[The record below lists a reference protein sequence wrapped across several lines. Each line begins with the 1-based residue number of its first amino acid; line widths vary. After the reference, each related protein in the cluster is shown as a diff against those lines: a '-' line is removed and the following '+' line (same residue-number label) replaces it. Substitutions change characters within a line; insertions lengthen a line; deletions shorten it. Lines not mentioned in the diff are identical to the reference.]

1 MKKICYFLFLL
12 ACISCEQTPLGEVP
26 EQKFHMDH
34 TIFELNKLA
43 PAASFFPFEK
53 MGLDEKESS
62 SRFKSLNGAWN
73 FHWVKNPGDRPKTF
87 HQFSFDDSDWDK
99 IPVPANWEVEGFGKP
114 IYLDERYPFTTEW
127 PDAPKEYNPVGTYR
141 KIINLDASFL
151 EDQLI
156 LHFAGAK
163 SALYLYINGQ
173 FVGYTQGSKTPAEFD
188 ISPYVQEGDNLIAFQ
203 QFRWS
208 DASYIESQDMLR
220 MSGIEREVYLYSRPK
235 VYVRD
240 FYAET
245 NLDQIY
251 TKGIFTPMVELVN
264 DLDTIAERT
273 IQLQLLDGEQILWEV
288 SKTVELDADTSVIL
302 NFSSVI
308 PSIKPWSAEHPNLYR
323 FEIQLL
329 DESNS
334 SNNQF
339 IQQDIGFKKV
349 EIVNGQV
356 LLNGKAIQIR
366 GVNRH
371 ETDPYTGHVVSRAS
385 MEKDIQLMK
394 QHNIN
399 AVRSAHYPN
408 DPYWLELC
416 DQYGLYVVDEANIES
431 HPLAIDEETQI
442 GNEMSWYP
450 AHLMRTQRM
459 YYRDRNHASI
469 YAWSLGN
476 EAGEGK
482 IFEQTYNWL
491 KEQDNNR
498 IVQYEPA
505 RRAAYSDIFCPM
517 YPRPERLIEHGKQY
531 QDQPGIMIEYAHAM
545 GNSVGNLQDYWD
557 IIEQYPNL
565 QGGYIWDWVDQS
577 LEYKDEAGNPY
588 LAYGHDYHPD
598 LPTDGNFL
606 NNGLVD
612 PYRNP
617 HPHLSEVKKVYEPVH
632 FNLNQDVNALELLNK
647 SLFSDHK
654 DKSLEWNLF
663 EDGLLVESGDLPFK
677 GVRPGKTVSF
687 DLGQLFELTDSS
699 KEYILLVSFKQRTAN
714 NLIPAGHEVAWD
726 EFLLS
731 KPVHQKEATSEGDF
745 VISNLDS
752 IIRIS
757 NELYS
762 LDIHAQRGEVS
773 LWTYEG
779 QLITEHPIRPNF
791 WRPPTDN
798 DLGNGMDR
806 WAVDWQ
812 NATYGYQAKL
822 ADPPKVSNGK
832 VSFVVEYAMPD
843 TSALVR
849 VAYSL
854 NPSGSLLVDFN
865 YKPLKDSL
873 ANIPRLG
880 MYMTLPNTFEDF
892 SWYGKGPKESYW
904 DRKTGHKTQV
914 YQGEVKQQFHRY
926 SRPQETGNKTDV
938 RWAKLMGPRISLM
951 AEANGSYL
959 NTSIWPFGMSELD
972 FRSAEAQ
979 ESASGLVPVTKKH
992 GAEIKLGKT
1001 LQWNLDYLQMG
1012 LGGDTSWGRLVHPE
1026 YTIAGNRAYNYS
1038 FTIKPILEY

>member
-1 MKKICYFLFLL
+1 MKSICYFLFLL

-43 PAASFFPFEK
+43 PVASFFPFEK

-73 FHWVKNPGDRPKTF
+73 FHWVKNPNDRPKTF

-114 IYLDERYPFTTEW
+114 IYLDERYPFTTKW

-188 ISPYVQEGDNLIAFQ
+188 ISPYIQEGENLIAFQ

-208 DASYIESQDMLR
+208 DASYVESQDKLR

-240 FYAET
+240 YYAET
-245 NLDQIY
+245 NLDQTY

-273 IQLQLLDGEQILWEV
+273 ILLQLLDGEQILWEASKAV
-288 SKTVELDADTSVIL
+288 SLNADTSVIL
-302 NFSSVI
+302 DFSSVI
-308 PSIKPWSAEHPNLYR
+308 PTIKPWSAELPNLYR
-323 FEIQLL
+323 FELQLL
-329 DESNS
+329 DEFNS
-334 SNNQF
+334 SNDQF
-339 IQQDIGFKKV
+339 IHQNIGFKKV

-356 LLNGKAIQIR
+356 LLNGKALQIR

-394 QHNIN
+394 QNNIN

-408 DPYWLELC
+408 DLYWLELC
-416 DQYGLYVVDEANIES
+416 DRYGLYVVDEANIES

-459 YYRDRNHASI
+459 YYRDRNHVSI

-476 EAGEGK
+476 EAGEGT

-491 KEQDNNR
+491 KEQDANR

-517 YPRPERLIEHGKQY
+517 YPRPERLIEHGKEY
-531 QDQPGIMIEYAHAM
+531 PDQPAIMIEYAHAM

-577 LEYKDEAGNPY
+577 LEYKDESGNPY

-617 HPHLSEVKKVYEPVH
+617 HPHLAEVKKVYEPVQ
-632 FNLNQDVNALELLNK
+632 FSINQNANKLELLNK
-647 SLFSDHK
+647 SLFSDYN

-663 EDGLLVESGDLPFK
+663 EDGFLVKSGDLPFK
-677 GVRPGKTVSF
+677 GVRPGKSVSF
-687 DLGQLFELTDSS
+687 DLGQLFELTDGS

-726 EFLLS
+726 EFVLS
-731 KPVHQKEATSEGDF
+731 KPAPQKEVTSEGEF

-757 NELYS
+757 NKLYS

-773 LWTYEG
+773 LWTFEG
-779 QLITEHPIRPNF
+779 QLITEYPIKPNF

-822 ADPPKVSNGK
+822 TEAPKVSNGK

-849 VAYSL
+849 VVYSIDAR
-854 NPSGSLLVDFN
+854 GSLQVDFN
-865 YKPLKDSL
+865 YKPIKAII

-880 MYMTLPNTFEDF
+880 MYMTLPNTYEDF
-892 SWYGKGPKESYW
+892 SWYGKGPEESYW
-904 DRKTGHKTQV
+904 DRKTGQKTLV
-914 YQGEVKQQFHRY
+914 HQGEVKQQFHRY
-926 SRPQETGNKTDV
+926 SRPQESGNKTDV
-938 RWAKLMGPRISLM
+938 RWAKLLGPKLSLM
-951 AEANGSYL
+951 AKANGSFL

-972 FRSAEAQ
+972 FRSAEAK

-992 GAEIKLGKT
+992 GADIKLGKT

-1026 YTIAGNRAYNYS
+1026 YTIDGTRPYSYS
-1038 FTIKPILEY
+1038 FTIKPVLEY

>member
-1 MKKICYFLFLL
+1 MKSICYFLFLL
-12 ACISCEQTPLGEVP
+12 VCISCEQAPLGEVP

-34 TIFELNKLA
+34 TVFELNKLA

-62 SRFKSLNGAWN
+62 ARFKSLNGVWN
-73 FHWVKNPGDRPKTF
+73 FHWVKNPSYRPKTF

-114 IYLDERYPFTTEW
+114 IYLDERYPFTTKW
-127 PDAPKEYNPVGTYR
+127 PDAPKDYNPVGTYR

-151 EDQLI
+151 EDQLV

-188 ISPYVQEGDNLIAFQ
+188 ISPYMQEGENLIAFQ

-208 DASYIESQDMLR
+208 DASYVESQDMLR
-220 MSGIEREVYLYSRPK
+220 MSGIEREVFLYSRPK

-240 FYAET
+240 YYAET
-245 NLDQIY
+245 NLDQTY

-264 DLDTIAERT
+264 DLDTFAERT
-273 IQLQLLDGEQILWEV
+273 IQLQLLDGEQILWEA
-288 SKTVELDADTSVIL
+288 SKTVMLDADTSLIL
-302 NFSSVI
+302 DFSSVI
-308 PSIKPWSAEHPNLYR
+308 PIIKPWSAELPKLYR
-323 FEIQLL
+323 FELHLL
-329 DESNS
+329 DEFNS
-334 SNNQF
+334 SNDQF
-339 IQQDIGFKKV
+339 IHKDIGFKKV

-356 LLNGKAIQIR
+356 LLNGKALQIR

-394 QHNIN
+394 QNNIN

-416 DQYGLYVVDEANIES
+416 DRYGLYVVDEANIES

-491 KEQDNNR
+491 KKQDANR

-505 RRAAYSDIFCPM
+505 RRTDYSDIFCPM
-517 YPRPERLIEHGKQY
+517 YPRPARLIEHGKQY
-531 QDQPGIMIEYAHAM
+531 PDQPAIMIEYAHAM

-612 PYRNP
+612 PYRNS

-632 FNLNQDVNALELLNK
+632 FSINQDGNALELLNK
-647 SLFSDHK
+647 SLFSVHK
-654 DKSLEWNLF
+654 DKSLKWNLF
-663 EDGLLVESGDLPFK
+663 EDGLLVKSGDLPFK
-677 GVRPGKTVSF
+677 GVRPGKSVSF
-687 DLGQLFELTDSS
+687 DLGQLFELPDGS
-699 KEYILLVSFKQRTAN
+699 KEYILLVSFKQKTAN
-714 NLIPAGHEVAWD
+714 DLIPVGHEIAWD
-726 EFLLS
+726 EFVLS
-731 KPVHQKEATSEGDF
+731 KPVSQQEVTIEGEF
-745 VISNLDS
+745 VITNSDS

-757 NELYS
+757 NELSS

-773 LWTYEG
+773 LWTFKD

-812 NATYGYQAKL
+812 NATYGYKAKL
-822 ADPPKVSNGK
+822 SEAPKVSKGK
-832 VSFVVEYAMPD
+832 VSFVVEYTMPD

-854 NPSGSLLVDFN
+854 DAKGSMQVDFN

-873 ANIPRLG
+873 AIIPRLG
-880 MYMTLPNTFEDF
+880 MYMMLPNTYEDF
-892 SWYGKGPKESYW
+892 SWYGKGPEESYW
-904 DRKTGHKTQV
+904 DRKKGQKTQV
-914 YQGEVKQQFHRY
+914 YRGEVKQQFHRY

-938 RWAKLMGPRISLM
+938 RWAKLMGPRISLTV
-951 AEANGSYL
+951 EANGSYL
-959 NTSIWPFGMSELD
+959 NTSIWPFGMSVLD
-972 FRSAEAQ
+972 FRSTEAQ

-992 GAEIKLGKT
+992 GADIKLGKT

-1026 YTIAGNRAYNYS
+1026 YTIDGNRPYNYS
-1038 FTIKPILEY
+1038 FTIKPVLEY

>member
-1 MKKICYFLFLL
+1 MKSICYFLFLL
-12 ACISCEQTPLGEVP
+12 VCISCEQAPLGEVP

-43 PAASFFPFEK
+43 PVASFFPFEK

-62 SRFKSLNGAWN
+62 ARFKSLNGAWN
-73 FHWVKNPGDRPKTF
+73 FHWVKNPSDRPKTF
-87 HQFSFDDSDWDK
+87 HQLSFDDADWNK

-114 IYLDERYPFTTEW
+114 IYLDERYPFTTKW
-127 PDAPKEYNPVGTYR
+127 PDAPEDYNPVGTYR
-141 KIINLDASFL
+141 KVIELDASFL
-151 EDQLI
+151 DDQLI

-173 FVGYTQGSKTPAEFD
+173 FVGYTQGSKTAAEFD
-188 ISPYVQEGDNLIAFQ
+188 ISTYVHEGENLIAFQ

-208 DASYIESQDMLR
+208 DASYVESQDMLR

-240 FYAET
+240 YYAET
-245 NLDQIY
+245 TLDQTY

-264 DLDTIAERT
+264 ELDTTAGRS
-273 IQLQLLDGEQILWEV
+273 IQLQLLDGDQILWEA
-288 SKTVELDADTSVIL
+288 SKSVLLNADASVKLD
-302 NFSSVI
+302 FSSVI
-308 PSIKPWSAEHPNLYR
+308 PTIKPWSAELPNLYR
-323 FEIQLL
+323 FELRLL

-339 IQQDIGFKKV
+339 IHQDIGFKKV
-349 EIVNGQV
+349 EIANGQV
-356 LLNGKAIQIR
+356 LLNGKPIQIR

-394 QHNIN
+394 QNNIN

-416 DQYGLYVVDEANIES
+416 DRYGLYVVDEANIES

-459 YYRDRNHASI
+459 YYRDRNHVSV

-476 EAGEGK
+476 EAGEGA
-482 IFEQTYNWL
+482 IFQQTYNWL
-491 KEQDNNR
+491 KEQDANR

-505 RRAAYSDIFCPM
+505 QRADYSDIFCPM
-517 YPRPERLIEHGKQY
+517 YPRPARLIEHGKQY
-531 QDQPGIMIEYAHAM
+531 PDQPAIMIEYAHAM

-577 LEYKDEAGNPY
+577 LEYNDEDGNPY

-606 NNGLVD
+606 NNGLID

-632 FNLNQDVNALELLNK
+632 ISINQDASKLELRNK
-647 SLFSDHK
+647 SLFSDLK
-654 DKSLEWNLF
+654 DKSLEWKLY
-663 EDGLLVESGDLPFK
+663 EDGLLLTSGDLPFK
-677 GVRPGKTVSF
+677 GVMPGKTVTF
-687 DLGQLFELTDSS
+687 GLKQLFKLSDNS
-699 KEYILLVSFKQRTAN
+699 KEYILLVSLKQKTAN
-714 NLIPAGHEVAWD
+714 KMIPAGHEIAWD
-726 EFLLS
+726 EFVLS
-731 KPVHQKEATSEGDF
+731 GPEYQQVETNKGDF

-752 IIRIS
+752 VIRIS
-757 NELYS
+757 NELSS

-773 LWTYEG
+773 LWIYEG

-812 NATYGYQAKL
+812 NATYAYKAKL
-822 ADPPKVSNGK
+822 VEAPKVSSGR
-832 VSFVVEYAMPD
+832 VTYTVEYAVPD
-843 TSALVR
+843 TSAIVLVG
-849 VAYSL
+849 YSL
-854 NPSGSLLVDFN
+854 DVDGNMQVDFN

-880 MYMTLPNTFEDF
+880 MYMTLPNTYEDF
-892 SWYGKGPKESYW
+892 SWYGKGPEESYW
-904 DRKTGHKTQV
+904 DRKTGQKTRV
-914 YQGEVKQQFHRY
+914 HQGDIDQQFHRY

-938 RWAKLMGPRISLM
+938 RWVKLVGPRLSLMGQ
-951 AEANGSYL
+951 AKESYL
-959 NTSIWPFGMSELD
+959 NTSIWPFGMAALD

-992 GAEIKLGKT
+992 GADIKLGKT

-1026 YTIAGNRAYNYS
+1026 YTIDGNRPYNYS
-1038 FTIKPILEY
+1038 FMIKPVLEY